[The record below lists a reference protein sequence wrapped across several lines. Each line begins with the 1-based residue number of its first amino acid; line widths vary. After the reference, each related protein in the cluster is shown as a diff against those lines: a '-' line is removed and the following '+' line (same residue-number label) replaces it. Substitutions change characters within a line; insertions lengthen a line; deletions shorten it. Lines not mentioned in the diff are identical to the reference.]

1 MTTPFSF
8 IGRLSASK
16 SILNRLLIAQS
27 YASDLEI
34 SAQSA
39 CDDVQLMRAALASL
53 SQKKVMQAGSAGT
66 VLRFMA
72 LRASREPGRHSI
84 EGSERLFQ
92 RPQDELIKI
101 LRQLGVRAELT
112 KSALVME
119 SEGWKLQGDT
129 LLVPADRS
137 SQFASSIL
145 LNSWNLPFDLY
156 VALGPQKVSE
166 GYWRMT
172 IRLMQSL
179 GLRIDFWDNDFRV
192 PKQQAIRVNRMNCEI
207 DLSSAF
213 VIAALAAVNG
223 RASLLDFPS
232 DSLQPDA
239 AFVDILRSMGASL
252 AHEGS
257 VLKIEKARHLGGV
270 RVNLKNSPDLFPI
283 LAVLCGLAEGE
294 SELYGAP
301 HLAYKESNRLVRMAE
316 ILRAMGRKVHLEEG
330 ALHISGPI
338 QHSKKEIVVDTD
350 QDHRIAFAGAVLK
363 AGGYPVKIVE
373 PNVVEKSFPDFW
385 RIIGWH
391 P

>member
-1 MTTPFSF
+1 MTPFAF

-27 YASDLEI
+27 YAPDLEI

-39 CDDVQLMRAALASL
+39 CDDVQLMRAALESL
-53 SQKKVMQAGSAGT
+53 ARKETIQAGAAGT

-72 LRASREPGRHSI
+72 LRAAREPGRHRI

-101 LRQLGVRAELT
+101 LRQLGVQAELT
-112 KSALVME
+112 KNALVME
-119 SEGWKLQGDT
+119 SEGWKLRGDT
-129 LLVPADRS
+129 LLVPVDRS

-156 VALGPQKVSE
+156 VALGSQKVSE

-172 IRLMQSL
+172 ARLMQSL

-192 PKQQAIRVNRMNCEI
+192 PKRQAVRVDRVNCEI

-213 VIAALAAVNG
+213 AIAALAAVNG

-232 DSLQPDA
+232 ESLQPDS
-239 AFVDILRSMGASL
+239 AFVGILQSMGVSI

-257 VLKIEKARHLGGV
+257 VLKVEKASRLGGV
-270 RVNLKNSPDLFPI
+270 RVNLKNSPDLFPV
-283 LAVLCGLAEGE
+283 LAALCGLAEGE

-301 HLAYKESNRLVRMAE
+301 HLVYKESNRLIRMAE
-316 ILRAMGRKVHLEEG
+316 ILRAMGRKVRIEEG
-330 ALHISGPI
+330 VLNIGGPLPTL
-338 QHSKKEIVVDTD
+338 KKEIRIDTD

-363 AGGYPVKIVE
+363 AGGYPVQIAQ
-373 PNVVEKSFPDFW
+373 PDAVEKSFPDFW
-385 RIIGWH
+385 SVVGWH